1 MISDVIYPSGYY
13 LSPYKLI
20 VTMNSFNR
28 RAFLAKSTMALGAI
42 AVAQT
47 QDLFAA
53 AGVNNMPVG
62 FQTYPIREMLA
73 KDFRGTLKI
82 MSDMGY
88 KIVEMCYPKTY
99 AQLGFGPLASL
110 KTSEIKSTIENAG
123 LTCPSSHFGF
133 ADFTDEAKLDETIK
147 FSHDL
152 GITQVICSTFWIQ
165 NKPDLKISDYQEAA
179 DKLNKA
185 AEKIKAAGLQAGF
198 HNHSFEFVKVDDAL
212 VYDVLL
218 QRFDPNL
225 VKMQFQTE
233 VINYGF
239 KASDYFKKYPGRFF
253 SAHLSDWTTDKKAVP
268 IGKGIID
275 WKEFFKNAKKGGVKN
290 IFVEMGF
297 ETLKESAA
305 YLA

>member
-1 MISDVIYPSGYY
+1 MN
-13 LSPYKLI
+13 KL
-20 VTMNSFNR
+20 NR
-28 RAFLAKSTMALGAI
+28 RSFLSQTSLSLGAL
-42 AVAQT
+42 ALVNPNE
-47 QDLFAA
+47 LFAA
-53 AGVNNMPVG
+53 AGVNNMPIG
-62 FQTYPIREMLA
+62 FQTYVVREMLN
-73 KDFRGTLKI
+73 KDFPGTLKI
-82 MSDMGY
+82 MADMGY

-99 AQLGFGPLASL
+99 AQLGFGPLAAL
-110 KTSEIKSTIENAG
+110 KTSEIKKTIEDAG
-123 LTCPSSHFGF
+123 LTCPSSHFGY
-133 ADFTDEAKLDETIK
+133 ADFTDEVRLNEAIQY
-147 FSHDL
+147 SHDL

-165 NKPDLKISDYQEAA
+165 NKENLKISDYQEAA
-179 DKLNKA
+179 DKLNKG

-198 HNHSFEFVKVDDAL
+198 HNHSFEFVMLDGSL

-253 SAHLSDWTTDKKAVP
+253 SAHLSDWNTEKKAVP
-268 IGKGIID
+268 IGKGIIN
-275 WKEFFKNAKKGGVKN
+275 WNEFFAEAKTGGVKN

-297 ETLKESAA
+297 ETLKESAV